1 MRPRVVE
8 NAVRLQDGDRGP
20 RGGLAVGHVGGGLL
34 RPATTR
40 RRRRPGVS
48 RTTPPSRD
56 AGLFAGLAWPRG
68 SVPVAFTPGTTPR
81 CPARHWSSVHTVVCG
96 PSLESSGGGRGGR
109 WLWLLSSGLVERWRC
124 WPSAASVRAAASI
137 ALWAAAIAEWA
148 PVLRNLQGVLL
159 LLVHPSA
166 EPGFGGTEPRTQRPT
181 RHHWRVHAHAPVIIR
196 PVCAGAGSH
205 RAPGSIS
212 SSASMSMSPIQCP
225 FLWSVKRVRV
235 LADRPCICP

>member
-68 SVPVAFTPGTTPR
+68 SVPVAFTQGTNPR

-124 WPSAASVRAAASI
+124 WPSAASVRAASSRDAETKPRARNSACLLASFS
-137 ALWAAAIAEWA
+137 ALTATRQASSTRRAAKAIC
-148 PVLRNLQGVLL
+148 
-159 LLVHPSA
+159 
-166 EPGFGGTEPRTQRPT
+166 
-181 RHHWRVHAHAPVIIR
+181 
-196 PVCAGAGSH
+196 VCAKA
-205 RAPGSIS
+205 AC
-212 SSASMSMSPIQCP
+212 AC
-225 FLWSVKRVRV
+225 
-235 LADRPCICP
+235 